1 MIEQKVI
8 INLTDEDL
16 KELGTL
22 TVSSLDYRGDT
33 KSNINITNS
42 ITLDNVPI
50 VDEPDNETP
59 IQYCPEIGANF
70 AKLMFLEETEY
81 QILFESKDAKASF
94 DVLYSLTKINDHHFK
109 PFRFDLGDN
118 KQYKIAGTLNFRS
131 YVGKSF
137 LDVRKDDIYSIKVP
151 IEVRSKKIDYFNQY
165 SAMIADLSQHSL
177 SLIFEVHSPLY
188 QEFEL
193 DYRQKETYYED
204 FMFLEYLF
212 RQENLPSIFEYL
224 SKNLHSQLK
233 NHTETVSISFASNVN
248 QNTLKNI
255 NTKPNNLFKS
265 DADLTMVHKLNGY
278 LPSEIEKI
286 NSDFE
291 KNSYISKPNKL
302 SQSDADF
309 EIVRK
314 LKGNIPSEIE
324 QTKHEDVIDIPENR
338 FFKYFLELIR
348 DLVEKLIKNS
358 KEGYINDKLLS
369 FRDEIEYYLSN
380 KFFNHISTMDYVPF
394 NSQILQK
401 KEGYREI
408 FQYFLM
414 LEFSFRL
421 SWDEINNQFKG
432 FEKKLSELYEYWCY
446 FKILKVLNDLS
457 VKKISFE
464 DVFKVN
470 KDNWSI
476 SIKKGVQSRKR
487 FHLNLYDQNIEV
499 ELFYN
504 LRFSDGSQYRSYSLA
519 FKPDYTLLV
528 KINGEVNYIHFDAK
542 YRSELEI
549 VEFYDTINSDKELDE
564 EIDERDALEEKEYVF
579 KDGDIYKMHTYKD
592 SILMTEGSYVLYPGN
607 KTKQFFESDGII
619 PSVGAFSL
627 TPGNDEIEEDNLE
640 VFIKDVIKT
649 LLYNQGVPL
658 TIHSVH

>member
-8 INLTDEDL
+8 IHLVDKDFSQI
-16 KELGTL
+16 GTL
-22 TVSSLDYRGDT
+22 TVSSLDYTGDY
-33 KSNINITNS
+33 KSNINISNDL
-42 ITLDNVPI
+42 TLENVPI
-50 VDEPDNETP
+50 VDEPDNITP
-59 IQYCPEIGANF
+59 IQYCPDIGTNF

-81 QILFESKDAKASF
+81 QILFESKGIKANY
-94 DVLYSLTKINDHHFK
+94 DVLYSLIKINPNYFK
-109 PFRFDLGDN
+109 QFRFNLED
-118 KQYKIAGTLNFRS
+118 KIIGTLNFRS

-137 LDVRKDDIYSIKVP
+137 LDVKKDGINSNKIP

-177 SLIFEVHSPLY
+177 SLIFEVNSPLY

-193 DYRQKETYYED
+193 DYRKKETYYED

-212 RQENLPSIFEYL
+212 REDNLPSIFEYL
-224 SKNLHSQLK
+224 SKNLHSQLE
-233 NHTETVSISFASNVN
+233 NHAEVVPISFASNIG

-255 NTKPNNLFKS
+255 ISKPNNLFELESNLKI
-265 DADLTMVHKLNGY
+265 ADKLKGY
-278 LPSEIEKI
+278 LPYEIE
-286 NSDFE
+286 
-291 KNSYISKPNKL
+291 
-302 SQSDADF
+302 
-309 EIVRK
+309 EIK
-314 LKGNIPSEIE
+314 
-324 QTKHEDVIDIPENR
+324 QEDIIDIPENR
-338 FFKYFLELIR
+338 FFKYFLELIHE
-348 DLVEKLIKNS
+348 LIEKLRESPK
-358 KEGYINDKLLS
+358 KGYTNDKLLY

-380 KFFNHISTMDYVPF
+380 KFFNHISAMEYVPF

-421 SWDEINNQFKG
+421 SWDEVNNQFKG

-457 VKKISFE
+457 INKINFE
-464 DVFKVN
+464 NVFKIN
-470 KDNWSI
+470 KDNWSV
-476 SIKKGVQSRKR
+476 SIKKGKSSAKKFKLR
-487 FHLNLYDQNIEV
+487 LYEQDIKI

-504 LRFSDGSQYRSYSLA
+504 LRFSEGSQFRSYSLA

-528 KINGEVNYIHFDAK
+528 KVNDKINYIHFDAK

-549 VEFYDTINSDKELDE
+549 IEAYDKIEPDVDLDE
-564 EIDERDALEEKEYVF
+564 EIENRDLTEEKDRIF

-592 SILMTEGSYVLYPGN
+592 SILKTEGAYVLYPGN
-607 KTKQFFESDGII
+607 ITKQYFESNTII

-627 TPGNDEIEEDNLE
+627 TPGHDDIGEDNLE
-640 VFIKDVIKT
+640 VFIKEVLKV
-649 LLYNQGVPL
+649 LLYNQDL
-658 TIHSVH
+658 ITLD

>member
-8 INLTDEDL
+8 IHLTDEDSN
-16 KELGTL
+16 EMGTL
-22 TVSSLDYRGDT
+22 TVSSLDYKGET
-33 KSNINITNS
+33 ESNINITHS
-42 ITLDNVPI
+42 ITLNNVPT
-50 VDEPDNETP
+50 VDKPDNLTP
-59 IQYCPEIGANF
+59 IQYCPDIGANF

-81 QILFESKDAKASF
+81 QILFESKDTNAKY
-94 DVLYSLTKINDHHFK
+94 DVLYSLIKINDNHFK
-109 PFRFDLGDN
+109 PFRFELGDN
-118 KQYKIAGTLNFRS
+118 KTYKIAGTLNFRS

-137 LDVRKDDIYSIKVP
+137 LDVRKDGINSIKIP
-151 IEVRSKKIDYFNQY
+151 IEVRSKKIDYFSQY

-177 SLIFEVHSPLY
+177 SLIFEVNSPLY

-212 RQENLPSIFEYL
+212 REENLPAIFEYL

-233 NHTETVSISFASNVN
+233 NRTEIVPISFASNVN

-255 NTKPNNLFKS
+255 ISKPNKLIEVDS
-265 DADLTMVHKLNGY
+265 SLGIAEKLNGY
-278 LPSEIEKI
+278 LPYEI
-286 NSDFE
+286 D
-291 KNSYISKPNKL
+291 
-302 SQSDADF
+302 
-309 EIVRK
+309 
-314 LKGNIPSEIE
+314 

-348 DLVEKLIKNS
+348 DLVEKLLESS
-358 KEGYINDKLLS
+358 KKGYIQDKLLY
-369 FRDEIEYYLSN
+369 FRDEIGYYLSA

-421 SWDEINNQFKG
+421 SWDEVNNQFKG

-457 VKKISFE
+457 IKKISFE
-464 DVFKVN
+464 DVFKIN
-470 KDNWSI
+470 RDNWSI
-476 SIKKGVQSRKR
+476 GIKKGVGSRKR
-487 FHLNLYDQNIEV
+487 FVLMLYGYEIEI

-504 LRFSDGSQYRSYSLA
+504 LRFSEGSRYRSYSLA

-528 KINGEVNYIHFDAK
+528 TIDGITNYIHFDAK

-549 VEFYDTINSDKELDE
+549 VDFYDKIVSEKQLNE
-564 EIDERDALEEKEYVF
+564 EIDKRDALEEKEAVF

-592 SILMTEGSYVLYPGN
+592 SILKTEGSYVLYPGN
-607 KTKQFFESDGII
+607 KTKQFFESNMII

-627 TPGNDEIEEDNLE
+627 TPGNDDIEENNLE
-640 VFIKDVIKT
+640 IFIKEVLKT
-649 LLYNQGVPL
+649 LLYYQGL
-658 TIHSVH
+658 INLEYDGQRI

>member
-8 INLTDEDL
+8 IHLTDEDSN
-16 KELGTL
+16 EMGTL
-22 TVSSLDYRGDT
+22 TVSSLDYKGET
-33 KSNINITNS
+33 ESNINITHS
-42 ITLDNVPI
+42 ITLNNVPT
-50 VDEPDNETP
+50 VDKPDNLTP
-59 IQYCPEIGANF
+59 IQYCPDIGANF

-81 QILFESKDAKASF
+81 QILFESKDTNAKY
-94 DVLYSLTKINDHHFK
+94 DVLYSLIKINDNHFK
-109 PFRFDLGDN
+109 PFRFELGDN
-118 KQYKIAGTLNFRS
+118 KTYKIAGTLNFRS

-137 LDVRKDDIYSIKVP
+137 LDVRKDGINSIKIP
-151 IEVRSKKIDYFNQY
+151 IEVRSKKIDYFSQY

-177 SLIFEVHSPLY
+177 SLIFEVNSPLY

-193 DYRQKETYYED
+193 DYCQKETYYED

-212 RQENLPSIFEYL
+212 REENLPAIFEYL

-233 NHTETVSISFASNVN
+233 NRTEIVPISFASNVN

-255 NTKPNNLFKS
+255 ISKPNKLIEVDS
-265 DADLTMVHKLNGY
+265 SLGIAEKLNGY
-278 LPSEIEKI
+278 LPYEI
-286 NSDFE
+286 D
-291 KNSYISKPNKL
+291 
-302 SQSDADF
+302 
-309 EIVRK
+309 
-314 LKGNIPSEIE
+314 

-348 DLVEKLIKNS
+348 DLVEKLLESS
-358 KEGYINDKLLS
+358 KKGYIQDKLLY
-369 FRDEIEYYLSN
+369 FRDEIGYYLSA
-380 KFFNHISTMDYVPF
+380 KFFNHISAMDYVPF

-421 SWDEINNQFKG
+421 SWDEVNNQFKG

-457 VKKISFE
+457 VDKISFE
-464 DVFKVN
+464 DVFVIN
-470 KDNWSI
+470 KDNWSVG
-476 SIKKGVQSRKR
+476 IKKGVKSLKH
-487 FHLNLYDQNIEV
+487 FKLMLHDHEIKIDM
-499 ELFYN
+499 FYN
-504 LRFSDGSQYRSYSLA
+504 LRFSDKSQYRSYSLA

-528 KINGEVNYIHFDAK
+528 TIGKHNYYIHFDAK

-549 VEFYDTINSDKELDE
+549 SDFYSKINAETDLDE
-564 EIDERDALEEKEYVF
+564 EIDKRDALEEKDYIF

-592 SILMTEGSYVLYPGN
+592 SILKTEGSYVLYPGSI
-607 KTKQFFESDGII
+607 TKRFKESDLII

-627 TPGNDEIEEDNLE
+627 TPGNDDVEEDNLE
-640 VFIKDVIKT
+640 VFIKEVLKT
-649 LLYNQGVPL
+649 LLFNNGLIAREWVSQAY
-658 TIHSVH
+658 

>member
-8 INLTDEDL
+8 IELTDEDL
-16 KELGTL
+16 NEMGTL
-22 TVSSLDYRGDT
+22 TVSSLDYRDSP
-33 KSNINITNS
+33 KSDDKIQHS
-42 ITLDNVPI
+42 ISLINVPT
-50 VDEPDNETP
+50 VDEPDNLTP
-59 IQYCPEIGANF
+59 IQYCPDIGANF
-70 AKLMFLEETEY
+70 AELMFLEETEY
-81 QILFESKDAKASF
+81 QILFESDDAKASF
-94 DVLYSLTKINDHHFK
+94 EVLYSLIKINDNHFK
-109 PFRFDLGDN
+109 QFRFELGDN

-137 LDVRKDDIYSIKVP
+137 LDVRKGGINSVRIP

-177 SLIFEVHSPLY
+177 SLIFEVNSPLY

-193 DYRQKETYYED
+193 DYRKKETYYED

-212 RQENLPSIFEYL
+212 RYDNLPSIFEYL

-233 NHTETVSISFASNVN
+233 NHTETVPISFASNVN
-248 QNTLKNI
+248 QNTIKNI
-255 NTKPNNLFKS
+255 ISKPNNLVKSNADFKIV
-265 DADLTMVHKLNGY
+265 DKLNGY
-278 LPSEIEKI
+278 
-286 NSDFE
+286 
-291 KNSYISKPNKL
+291 
-302 SQSDADF
+302 
-309 EIVRK
+309 
-314 LKGNIPSEIE
+314 IPAEIE
-324 QTKHEDVIDIPENR
+324 QTKHEDIIDIPENQ
-338 FFKYFLELIR
+338 FFKYFLELISN
-348 DLVEKLIKNS
+348 LVEKLLESS

-369 FRDEIEYYLSN
+369 FSDQIGYYLSS
-380 KFFNHISTMDYVPF
+380 KFFNHISTMEYVPF
-394 NSQILQK
+394 NSQILHK

-446 FKILKVLNDLS
+446 FRILKVLNDLS

-464 DVFKVN
+464 DVFKIN

-476 SIKKGVQSRKR
+476 SIKKGRQSRKR
-487 FHLNLYDQNIEV
+487 FKLFLYGQDIEI

-528 KINGEVNYIHFDAK
+528 KINDKINYIHFDAK

-549 VEFYDTINSDKELDE
+549 VNFYDKIGSEKELDD
-564 EIDERDALEEKEYVF
+564 EIDERDELEEKEYVF

-607 KTKQFFESDGII
+607 NTKQFFESTTVI

-627 TPGNDEIEEDNLE
+627 TPGNEGFEEDELE
-640 VFIKDVIKT
+640 SFIKNVIKT
-649 LLYNQGVPL
+649 LLFNHGL
-658 TIHSVH
+658 ITLDFISE

>member
-1 MIEQKVI
+1 MIEQKLVI
-8 INLTDEDL
+8 ELTDDDL
-16 KELGTL
+16 NELGTL
-22 TVSSLDYRGDT
+22 TVSSIDYHGDD
-33 KSNINITNS
+33 KSDYNIQHFISLNNIPEVN
-42 ITLDNVPI
+42 
-50 VDEPDNETP
+50 EPDNLTP
-59 IQYCPEIGANF
+59 IQYCPDIGANF

-94 DVLYSLTKINDHHFK
+94 DVLHSLTKINENHFK
-109 PFRFDLGDN
+109 PFRFELGDN
-118 KQYKIAGTLNFRS
+118 KKYKIAGTLNFRS

-137 LDVRKDDIYSIKVP
+137 LDVRKNNINSIKIP

-177 SLIFEVHSPLY
+177 SLIFEVNSPLY

-193 DYRQKETYYED
+193 DSRQKETYYED

-212 RQENLPSIFEYL
+212 REDNLPSIFEYL

-233 NHTETVSISFASNVN
+233 NHTETVPISFAANVN

-255 NTKPNNLFKS
+255 LSRPNNL
-265 DADLTMVHKLNGY
+265 V
-278 LPSEIEKI
+278 EV
-286 NSDFE
+286 NSD
-291 KNSYISKPNKL
+291 L
-302 SQSDADF
+302 
-309 EIVRK
+309 EIVQK
-314 LKGNIPSEIE
+314 LKGFIPMEIE
-324 QTKHEDVIDIPENR
+324 QTKHEDIIDIPENR

-348 DLVEKLIKNS
+348 DLIEKLLENS

-369 FRDEIEYYLSN
+369 FREEVEYYLSN
-380 KFFNHISTMDYVPF
+380 KFFNHISTMEYVPF

-421 SWDEINNQFKG
+421 SWNEINNQFKG

-446 FKILKVLNDLS
+446 FKMLKVLNDLS
-457 VKKISFE
+457 IKKISFE
-464 DVFKVN
+464 DVFKIN

-476 SIKKGVQSRKR
+476 SIKKGIGSRKK
-487 FHLNLYDQNIEV
+487 FKLLINDHKIDV

-504 LRFSDGSQYRSYSLA
+504 LRFSDNPKYRSYSLA
-519 FKPDYTLLV
+519 FKPDYTLRI
-528 KINGEVNYIHFDAK
+528 KIGDEFNYIHFDAK

-549 VEFYDTINSDKELDE
+549 VDFYEKIGSDNQLEE
-564 EIDERDALEEKEYVF
+564 EIDERDELEEKEYVF

-607 KTKQFFESDGII
+607 KTKQFFESDMII

-627 TPGNDEIEEDNLE
+627 TPGNEDFEENNLE
-640 VFIKDVIKT
+640 IFIKEVIKT
-649 LLYNQGVPL
+649 LLFHQGL
-658 TIHSVH
+658 INLEYIAENH

>member
-1 MIEQKVI
+1 MIEQKI
-8 INLTDEDL
+8 IIQLTDEDFN
-16 KELGTL
+16 EIGTL
-22 TVSSLDYRGDT
+22 TVSALDYKGN
-33 KSNINITNS
+33 KSNGTIHHS
-42 ITLDNVPI
+42 ISLINVPT
-50 VDEPDNETP
+50 VDEPDNMTP
-59 IQYCPEIGANF
+59 IQYCPDIGANF

-81 QILFESKDAKASF
+81 QILFESKDAKSKYEI
-94 DVLYSLTKINDHHFK
+94 LYSLTKINDNHFK
-109 PFRFDLGDN
+109 EFRFDLGDYN
-118 KQYKIAGTLNFRS
+118 NYKIAGTLNFRS

-137 LDVRKDDIYSIKVP
+137 LDIRKNGVNSIKIP

-177 SLIFEVHSPLY
+177 SLIFEVNSPLY

-212 RQENLPSIFEYL
+212 RDQNLPSIFEYL

-233 NHTETVSISFASNVN
+233 NHAETVPISFASNVN
-248 QNTLKNI
+248 QYTLKNI
-255 NTKPNNLFKS
+255 
-265 DADLTMVHKLNGY
+265 
-278 LPSEIEKI
+278 
-286 NSDFE
+286 
-291 KNSYISKPNKL
+291 ISKPNKL
-302 SQSDADF
+302 SKSDADF
-309 EIVRK
+309 EIVKK
-314 LKGNIPSEIE
+314 LKGHIPLEIE
-324 QTKHEDVIDIPENR
+324 QTKHEDIIDIPENR
-338 FFKYFLELIR
+338 FLKYFLELIR
-348 DLVEKLIKNS
+348 DLVEKLLENS

-380 KFFNHISTMDYVPF
+380 KFFNHISAMEYVPF

-401 KEGYREI
+401 KEGYRDI

-414 LEFSFRL
+414 FEFSFRL
-421 SWDEINNQFKG
+421 SWDEINSQFKG

-446 FKILKVLNDLS
+446 FKILKVLNELS

-464 DVFKVN
+464 DVFKIN

-476 SIKKGVQSRKR
+476 SIKKGVPSRKR
-487 FHLNLYDQNIEV
+487 FHLNLYDHDIEI

-528 KINGEVNYIHFDAK
+528 KINAEVNYIHFDAK

-549 VEFYDTINSDKELDE
+549 VEFYDNINSDKELDK
-564 EIDERDALEEKEYVF
+564 EIDERDGLEEKESVF

-607 KTKQFFESDGII
+607 RTKQFFESDKII

-627 TPGNDEIEEDNLE
+627 TPGNEGFEEKKLE
-640 VFIKDVIKT
+640 VFIKDVIRT
-649 LLYNQGVPL
+649 LLFNRGLINIVL
-658 TIHSVH
+658 NSK

>member
-1 MIEQKVI
+1 MIEQKI
-8 INLTDEDL
+8 IIHLTDDDSNEI
-16 KELGTL
+16 GTL
-22 TVSSLDYRGDT
+22 TVSSLDYKGGD
-33 KSNINITNS
+33 KSNINIS
-42 ITLDNVPI
+42 HEIALENVPT
-50 VDEPDNETP
+50 VDEPDNITP
-59 IQYCPEIGANF
+59 IQYYPDIGTNF
-70 AKLMFLEETEY
+70 ADLMFLEETEY
-81 QILFESKDAKASF
+81 QILFESKDTYA
-94 DVLYSLTKINDHHFK
+94 DYDILYSLTKMNDNHFK
-109 PFRFDLGDN
+109 PFRFELGDKN
-118 KQYKIAGTLNFRS
+118 TYKIAGTLNFRS

-137 LDVRKDDIYSIKVP
+137 LDVRKDEVPSIRIP
-151 IEVRSKKIDYFNQY
+151 IEVRSKKMDYFSQY

-177 SLIFEVHSPLY
+177 SLIFEVNSPLY

-193 DYRQKETYYED
+193 DYHQKETYYED

-212 RQENLPSIFEYL
+212 REENLPSIFEYL

-233 NHTETVSISFASNVN
+233 NHTETVPISFASNVN

-255 NTKPNNLFKS
+255 ISNPNKLVKVDS
-265 DADLTMVHKLNGY
+265 DLEISQKLNGY
-278 LPSEIEKI
+278 LP
-286 NSDFE
+286 
-291 KNSYISKPNKL
+291 Y
-302 SQSDADF
+302 
-309 EIVRK
+309 
-314 LKGNIPSEIE
+314 EIE

-348 DLVEKLIKNS
+348 DLVEKLYESS
-358 KEGYINDKLLS
+358 KEGYIQDKLLY
-369 FRDEIEYYLSN
+369 FRDEIGYYLSS
-380 KFFNHISTMDYVPF
+380 KFFNHISTMEYVPF

-446 FKILKVLNDLS
+446 FKLLKVLNDLS
-457 VKKISFE
+457 VRKINFE
-464 DVFKVN
+464 DVFKIN

-476 SIKKGVQSRKR
+476 SIKKGVKSRKR
-487 FHLNLYDQNIEV
+487 FVLMLYGHKIEI

-504 LRFSDGSQYRSYSLA
+504 LRFSEGSKYRSYSLA

-528 KINGEVNYIHFDAK
+528 TIEGVTNYIHFDAK

-549 VEFYDTINSDKELDE
+549 VDFYDKIVSDKQLND
-564 EIDERDALEEKEYVF
+564 EIDKRDTLEEKEAVF

-592 SILMTEGSYVLYPGN
+592 SILMTEGSYVLYPGS
-607 KTKQFFESDGII
+607 KTKQFLETGTII

-627 TPGNDEIEEDNLE
+627 TPGNDEIEKDKLE
-640 VFIKDVIKT
+640 KFIKDVIHT
-649 LLYNQGVPL
+649 LLFNQGLINIVFNE
-658 TIHSVH
+658 

>member
-1 MIEQKVI
+1 MIEQKLVI
-8 INLTDEDL
+8 ELTDDDL
-16 KELGTL
+16 NELGTL
-22 TVSSLDYRGDT
+22 TVSSIDYHGDD
-33 KSNINITNS
+33 KSDYNIQHFISLNNIPEVN
-42 ITLDNVPI
+42 
-50 VDEPDNETP
+50 EPDNLTP
-59 IQYCPEIGANF
+59 IQYCPDIGANF

-94 DVLYSLTKINDHHFK
+94 DVLHSLTKINENHFK
-109 PFRFDLGDN
+109 PFRFELGDN
-118 KQYKIAGTLNFRS
+118 KKYKIAGTLNFRS

-137 LDVRKDDIYSIKVP
+137 LDVRKNNINSIKIP

-177 SLIFEVHSPLY
+177 SLIFEVNSPLY

-193 DYRQKETYYED
+193 DSRQKETYYED

-212 RQENLPSIFEYL
+212 REDNLPSIFEYL

-233 NHTETVSISFASNVN
+233 NHTETVPISFASNVN

-255 NTKPNNLFKS
+255 LSRPNNL
-265 DADLTMVHKLNGY
+265 V
-278 LPSEIEKI
+278 EV
-286 NSDFE
+286 NSD
-291 KNSYISKPNKL
+291 L
-302 SQSDADF
+302 
-309 EIVRK
+309 EIVQK
-314 LKGNIPSEIE
+314 LKGFIPMEIE
-324 QTKHEDVIDIPENR
+324 QTKHEDIIDIPENR

-348 DLVEKLIKNS
+348 DLIEKLLENS

-369 FRDEIEYYLSN
+369 FREEVEYYLSN
-380 KFFNHISTMDYVPF
+380 KFFNHISTMEYVPF

-421 SWDEINNQFKG
+421 SWNEINNQFKG

-446 FKILKVLNDLS
+446 FKMLKVLNDLS
-457 VKKISFE
+457 IKKISFE
-464 DVFKVN
+464 DVFKIN

-476 SIKKGVQSRKR
+476 SIKKGIGSRKK
-487 FHLNLYDQNIEV
+487 FKLLINDHKIDV

-504 LRFSDGSQYRSYSLA
+504 LRFSDNPKYRSYSLA
-519 FKPDYTLLV
+519 FKPDYTLRI
-528 KINGEVNYIHFDAK
+528 KIGDEFNYIHFDAK

-549 VEFYDTINSDKELDE
+549 VDFYEKIGSDNQLEE
-564 EIDERDALEEKEYVF
+564 EIDERDELEEKEYVF

-607 KTKQFFESDGII
+607 KTKQFFESDMII

-627 TPGNDEIEEDNLE
+627 TPGNEDFEENNLE
-640 VFIKDVIKT
+640 IFIKEVIKT
-649 LLYNQGVPL
+649 LLFHQGL
-658 TIHSVH
+658 INLEYIAENH

>member
-8 INLTDEDL
+8 IHLTDNDSNEI
-16 KELGTL
+16 GSL
-22 TVSSLDYRGDT
+22 TVSSIDYKGED
-33 KSNINITNS
+33 KSNINIS
-42 ITLDNVPI
+42 HEIVLENVPT
-50 VDEPDNETP
+50 VEEPDNLTP
-59 IQYCPEIGANF
+59 IQYCPDIGANF
-70 AKLMFLEETEY
+70 AELMFLEETEY
-81 QILFESKDAKASF
+81 QILFESKDTYADY
-94 DVLYSLTKINDHHFK
+94 DVLYSLTKMNDNHFK
-109 PFRFDLGDN
+109 PFRFELGDKN
-118 KQYKIAGTLNFRS
+118 TYKIAGTLNFRS

-137 LDVRKDDIYSIKVP
+137 LDVRKDGTNSIKIP
-151 IEVRSKKIDYFNQY
+151 IEVRSKKMDYFSQY

-177 SLIFEVHSPLY
+177 SLIFEVNSPLY

-212 RQENLPSIFEYL
+212 REENLPAIFEYL

-233 NHTETVSISFASNVN
+233 NHTETVPISFASNVN

-255 NTKPNNLFKS
+255 ISKPNKLVKVDS
-265 DADLTMVHKLNGY
+265 DLEISQKLNGY
-278 LPSEIEKI
+278 LP
-286 NSDFE
+286 
-291 KNSYISKPNKL
+291 Y
-302 SQSDADF
+302 
-309 EIVRK
+309 
-314 LKGNIPSEIE
+314 EIE
-324 QTKHEDVIDIPENR
+324 QTKHEDIIDIPENR

-348 DLVEKLIKNS
+348 DLVEKLLESS
-358 KEGYINDKLLS
+358 KEGYIQDKLLY
-369 FRDEIEYYLSN
+369 FRDEIGYFLSS
-380 KFFNHISTMDYVPF
+380 KFFNHISAMEYVPF

-446 FKILKVLNDLS
+446 FKLLKVLNDLS
-457 VKKISFE
+457 IRKINFE
-464 DVFKVN
+464 DVFKIN

-476 SIKKGVQSRKR
+476 SIKKGVKSRKS
-487 FHLNLYDQNIEV
+487 FVLMLYGHEIEI

-504 LRFSDGSQYRSYSLA
+504 LRFSEGSKYRSYSLA

-528 KINGEVNYIHFDAK
+528 TIDGITNYIHFDAK

-549 VEFYDTINSDKELDE
+549 NDDDSDIDKK
-564 EIDERDALEEKEYVF
+564 IDERDSIEETDRIFKE
-579 KDGDIYKMHTYKD
+579 GDIYKMHTYKD
-592 SILMTEGSYVLYPGN
+592 SILTTEGAYVLYPGN
-607 KTKQFFESDGII
+607 KTKQFFESNTII

-627 TPGNDEIEEDNLE
+627 TPGNDEIEENNLE
-640 VFIKDVIKT
+640 MFIKNVLKT
-649 LLYNQGVPL
+649 LLFYQGLVTL
-658 TIHSVH
+658 DFESENYQHL